1 MKKEKG
7 FTLIELMVVM
17 VISITTVLGV
27 GVLGGY
33 WVNNSKAL
41 STQSYFLEGVN
52 KARALALRN
61 LSGVTSDEASI
72 FLVNDK
78 NTLKLCQKEICEN
91 VYWQT
96 DLPSKVD
103 IKINNQEFHC
113 LTFNNQGLP
122 INNGNNNC
130 VLAQNYEITSSN
142 IKIEGVF

>member
-17 VISITTVLGV
+17 VIGITTVMGV
-27 GVLGGY
+27 SILGGY

-41 STQSYFLEGVN
+41 STQSYFLEGIN
-52 KARALALRN
+52 KARSLALRN
-61 LSGVTSDEASI
+61 LTGVQSDEASI

-78 NTLKLCQKEICEN
+78 NILKLCQKEICEN

-96 DLPSKVD
+96 ELPTKVD
-103 IKINNQEFHC
+103 IKINNEPFHC

-122 INNGNNNC
+122 INNSNNSC
-130 VLAQNYEITSSN
+130 VVAQNYEITSKDV
-142 IKIEGVF
+142 KIEGVF